1 MKIHIIDDNKY
12 ITVKSIDEIKK
23 LVSNIFSQ
31 LTLPNKTEI
40 CITFINDLK
49 MRDLNNSY
57 RSIDRTTDV
66 LSFPQDTEFL
76 GDLVISYP
84 TASKNSKRYKTSI
97 KKELQRL
104 IIHGILHLLD
114 YDHKKKNERDI
125 MRAKEKELFDY
136 ITGLKI

>member
-136 ITGLKI
+136 ITGLEI

>member
-40 CITFINDLK
+40 CITFIDDLQ

>member
-40 CITFINDLK
+40 CITFIDDLQ

-76 GDLVISYP
+76 GDLVVSYP

-125 MRAKEKELFDY
+125 MRAKEIELFDY

>member
-40 CITFINDLK
+40 CITFINDLQ

>member
-12 ITVKSIDEIKK
+12 ITVKSKDEIKK

-40 CITFINDLK
+40 CITFIDDLQ

-84 TASKNSKRYKTSI
+84 TASKNSKHYKTSI

>member
-1 MKIHIIDDNKY
+1 MKIHIIDANKY

>member
-12 ITVKSIDEIKK
+12 ITVKSVDEIKK

-40 CITFINDLK
+40 CITFIDDLQ